1 MKQFATMKNTS
12 LENNSK
18 FENSIR
24 FENQLRHQV
33 LGSLIV
39 FFLFQS
45 TAVLAQDSPVE
56 ACEAAV
62 RILRDDGDINA
73 ALEEARWCVEGL
85 EALKQQNT
93 LGFFPDQVGT
103 WVAGEVT
110 NSKIFGMSMLE
121 REYTRDGATI
131 SVSLATGGG
140 GTGLMA
146 LAQAGMQLGGEVLQK
161 FRVDRQTVLNLS
173 NDKEAR
179 FLVQLQSGGILNITS
194 VNALTDSVKSF
205 VTDFPVGELNDALVK

>member
-1 MKQFATMKNTS
+1 MKHLVALKS
-12 LENNSK
+12 PK
-18 FENSIR
+18 FEKFAK
-24 FENQLRHQV
+24 FELQIRHQV
-33 LGSLIV
+33 LGSLLV

-45 TAVLAQDSPVE
+45 AAALAQDSPIE
-56 ACEAAV
+56 ACEEAV

-93 LGFFPDQVGT
+93 LGFFPDRVGS
-103 WVAGEVT
+103 WVAGEVS
-110 NSKIFGMSMLE
+110 NSKLFGMTMLE

-179 FLVQLQSGGILNITS
+179 FLVQLQSGGILNVTS
-194 VNALTDSVKSF
+194 VNALTDSVRSF